1 MVISIKMGYQCV
13 LTNLMN
19 NSFQFKYR
27 ELRLLVLF
35 LLIIQGMHS
44 SASLECAGC
53 VCLFGWFFFQK
64 TVSLGKNPL
73 KICKPV
79 RTEESTVRP

>member
-1 MVISIKMGYQCV
+1 MVVSIKMGYQCV
-13 LTNLMN
+13 FTNLMN

-35 LLIIQGMHS
+35 LLITLEMRS
-44 SASLECAGC
+44 SASLECAAC
-53 VCLFGWFFFQK
+53 VCLFVFFQK

-79 RTEESTVRP
+79 RTEESSVRP